1 MANVVVPIKFQ
12 ILKGD
17 QVVREEVL
25 TESVIKIG
33 KLASSHLRLD
43 DESVSRMHAV
53 LEVTGPEEVQLIDL
67 GSTRGTLVNGERIA
81 KASIKSGDQVQI
93 GEVVVVISFPA
104 AQAEA
109 FTPAPVM
116 PAAPAP
122 SPAMTMQYA
131 APPRPTAPAPVQQQ
145 YAPPP
150 AAPMAAPQYAQ
161 AAPAM
166 GGFASHAG
174 AEVEVHDGSHA
185 IEVQAIYRGVVTQ
198 TRHLSDPTGR
208 STEGQSKLMLLGGAA
223 LILIAIA
230 TFLVNMLNLGAEKE
244 RYDKFMMD
252 GGDAKNFQWK
262 STSPAMDFIV
272 FGGIGLGI
280 ALSYMGLKRRGRTNP
295 NFVVGADAYVDAP
308 LGTDFIGGQSFNLV
322 STTGSD
328 FVVNVTPAMAGEVLV
343 DNQVLPLQHFVQQR
357 GTTFSL
363 GDRGRAKIECGDTTF
378 LVSATPKPRTL
389 PVPFLVWKWSEQV
402 YTVGTAIGLVLFLL
416 MIFSVP
422 PDPKS
427 LSLDL
432 FNADSR
438 FVNFLIKP
446 PEEKEEEI
454 PEWLKKK
461 GPDEQGGKGKRHKG
475 EEGKMGK
482 KTSKNKEGLYGLKGP
497 KDNPDPHLAKKLAEE
512 QAKNAGLL
520 GVLKMAE
527 GSHLASIFGR
537 DTAAGSDAENVLG
550 GLIGNQIGEAY
561 GVGGLGLVGTGSG
574 GGGTGEGTIGLG
586 NFGTIGKGGGGGN
599 GSGYGRGAG
608 GLGGRRARAPDVIP
622 GQANV
627 RGSLDKEIIRR
638 IIRRH
643 INEVKYCYE
652 TELTK
657 KADLGGRVS
666 VQFTIA
672 ATGQVIASVLQS
684 STMGNIRVENC
695 VVQAVRRWEFPKP
708 LGGGIVIVS
717 YPFNFTAGSAGE

>member
-1 MANVVVPIKFQ
+1 
-12 ILKGD
+12 
-17 QVVREEVL
+17 
-25 TESVIKIG
+25 
-33 KLASSHLRLD
+33 
-43 DESVSRMHAV
+43 
-53 LEVTGPEEVQLIDL
+53 
-67 GSTRGTLVNGERIA
+67 
-81 KASIKSGDQVQI
+81 
-93 GEVVVVISFPA
+93 
-104 AQAEA
+104 
-109 FTPAPVM
+109 
-116 PAAPAP
+116 
-122 SPAMTMQYA
+122 
-131 APPRPTAPAPVQQQ
+131 
-145 YAPPP
+145 
-150 AAPMAAPQYAQ
+150 
-161 AAPAM
+161 M

-185 IEVQAIYRGVVTQ
+185 IEVQALYRGVVTQ

-208 STEGQSKLMLLGGAA
+208 STEGQSKTMLFAGIGLVVVAFA
-223 LILIAIA
+223 VFFA
-230 TFLVNMLNLGAEKE
+230 TIVDFGAEKS
-244 RYDKFMMD
+244 RYDKYVND
-252 GGDAKNFQWK
+252 GGESKNFQWK
-262 STSPAMDFIV
+262 ARSPAMDVVV

-280 ALSYMGLKRRGRTNP
+280 VLCYMGLKRRGRTNP
-295 NFVVGADAYVDAP
+295 NFVIGSAAGADAP
-308 LGTDFIGGQSFNLV
+308 LGPDFIGGPSFSLV
-322 STTGSD
+322 STTGTD
-328 FVVNVTPAMAGEVLV
+328 FLVNVTPSMTGEVLL
-343 DNQVLPLQHFVQQR
+343 DNQVLPLQQFAQQR
-357 GTTFSL
+357 GTSFSL
-363 GDRGRAKIECGDTTF
+363 GDRGRAKIDCGETSF
-378 LVSATPKPRTL
+378 LVSATPKPRTF
-389 PVPFLVWKWSEQV
+389 PVPFLVWRWSEQA
-402 YTVGTAIGLVLFLL
+402 YTVGTAIGLLLFLL

-512 QAKNAGLL
+512 QAKNAGIL

-537 DTAAGSDAENVLG
+537 DTAAGNDAENVLG

-561 GVGGLGLVGTGSG
+561 GVGGLGLVGTGTG

-586 NFGTIGKGGGGGN
+586 NFGTIGKGGGGGS

-657 KADLGGRVS
+657 KADLSGRIS

-672 ATGQVIASVLQS
+672 ATGTVIASVLQS

-717 YPFNFTAGSAGE
+717 YPFNFTAGATGD

>member
-1 MANVVVPIKFQ
+1 VVS
-12 ILKGD
+12 L
-17 QVVREEVL
+17 
-25 TESVIKIG
+25 
-33 KLASSHLRLD
+33 
-43 DESVSRMHAV
+43 
-53 LEVTGPEEVQLIDL
+53 
-67 GSTRGTLVNGERIA
+67 
-81 KASIKSGDQVQI
+81 
-93 GEVVVVISFPA
+93 
-104 AQAEA
+104 
-109 FTPAPVM
+109 
-116 PAAPAP
+116 
-122 SPAMTMQYA
+122 
-131 APPRPTAPAPVQQQ
+131 
-145 YAPPP
+145 
-150 AAPMAAPQYAQ
+150 PQ
-161 AAPAM
+161 
-166 GGFASHAG
+166 
-174 AEVEVHDGSHA
+174 
-185 IEVQAIYRGVVTQ
+185 
-198 TRHLSDPTGR
+198 
-208 STEGQSKLMLLGGAA
+208 
-223 LILIAIA
+223 
-230 TFLVNMLNLGAEKE
+230 
-244 RYDKFMMD
+244 
-252 GGDAKNFQWK
+252 
-262 STSPAMDFIV
+262 
-272 FGGIGLGI
+272 
-280 ALSYMGLKRRGRTNP
+280 
-295 NFVVGADAYVDAP
+295 
-308 LGTDFIGGQSFNLV
+308 
-322 STTGSD
+322 
-328 FVVNVTPAMAGEVLV
+328 
-343 DNQVLPLQHFVQQR
+343 FVQQR
-357 GTTFSL
+357 GASFSL
-363 GDRGRAKIECGDTTF
+363 GDRGRAKINCGETSF
-378 LVSATPKPRTL
+378 LVSATPKPRTF
-389 PVPFLVWKWSEQV
+389 PVPFLVWRWSEQA

-512 QAKNAGLL
+512 QAKNAGIL

-537 DTAAGSDAENVLG
+537 DTAAGNDAENVLG

-561 GVGGLGLVGTGSG
+561 GVGGLGLVGTGTG

-657 KADLGGRVS
+657 KADLSGRVS

-672 ATGQVIASVLQS
+672 ATGTVIASVLQS
-684 STMGNIRVENC
+684 STMGNVRVENC

-717 YPFNFTAGSAGE
+717 YPFNFTAGDAGSE